1 MSIATQIERLSAA
14 RDTIRTKLVAL
25 GLAESTDLLDDLATA
40 INGIANNGAVSQTL
54 DATSGNQS
62 YTVPQGWHNGSG
74 AVSIVL
80 EQKSATPTKS
90 TQTVTPTNG
99 KVLSQVTVNP
109 IPDAYQDVTNVTATA
124 GDVVSPAVFVDAQG
138 NEVQGTIETKDSS
151 DLSVS
156 GNTFTAPA
164 GYYAENAELEM
175 DAGSLEASATGSATV
190 ESVSLTYNST
200 SGKFDVS
207 GSASISGTA
216 SAGVET
222 AGYVDTNTTASG
234 STTGTAS
241 VDAEVDKIAGST
253 AITGTKIV
261 KPVISKTSTT
271 ATGAKNVGDGD
282 ATTSAPS
289 SGYFVSVQSA
299 QNQGTLTATP
309 SVTSA
314 GYGTAANH
322 GIAGNTETVGAEA
335 SDVTYIGIAAGSA
348 TTPATAITGT
358 PTISVSA
365 SGLITASVSASESVT
380 PTVVEGYVEA
390 GTAGTVTVSGSA
402 TEQLSVLAAT
412 TYNVSSSDQTIAA
425 GQYLTGAQTI
435 RAVTTD
441 NITAANVKYGVVAKV
456 GDAGDDDRI
465 LGVTGTFTAANT
477 VSDGQTAASASEILA
492 GYSAWVDGVEVHGSI
507 EDTQIVE
514 GTTTV
519 SGSTATRGT
528 ATWDAGLIAQGEMDA
543 ATFANVAS
551 NGVDYVDIS
560 ATTDAPVLVSGS
572 YLFINKGYTDNLKI
586 SLAKLVPD
594 GASADLASDKILS
607 GYSAYDNDGAL
618 VAGSI
623 PSKAAASYNV
633 SSSDQTIAAGQYLSG
648 AQTIKAVATDN
659 ITAANVKYGETV
671 KVGDADDDDRIL
683 AVTGTFSGANTVS
696 SGQTAAAAGQILE
709 DYSAFVNGAE
719 VQGSMANNGAIAGS
733 IDGLT
738 TMSYTVPAGYHNGSG
753 TVTLD
758 GSIEAALALI

>member
-241 VDAEVDKIAGST
+241 VDAEVNKIVGET

-271 ATGAKNVGDGD
+271 ATGAKNVGNGD

-380 PTVVEGYVEA
+380 PTVVEGYA

-425 GQYLTGAQTI
+425 GQYLTGTQTI
-435 RAVTTD
+435 RAVITD

-492 GYSAWVDGVEVHGSI
+492 GYSAWVDGVEVQGSI
-507 EDTQIVE
+507 ADTQIVE

-528 ATWDAGLIAQGEMDA
+528 ATWDAGLIAQGEMGA
-543 ATFANVAS
+543 ATFANIAS

-719 VQGSMANNGAIAGS
+719 VQGSMANNGAIS
-733 IDGLT
+733 ETMDGLT
-738 TMSYTVPAGYHNGSG
+738 TTSVTIPAGYTSGG
-753 TVTLD
+753 TVSLD
-758 GSIEAALALI
+758 SSIEDLLAQI